1 MRTTSLRMSKHQLYM
16 QRCLQLAQSA
26 RGYVAPNPMVGAVL
40 VYNDEI
46 IGEGYHEKYGEAHA
60 EVNCVNS
67 VSENNRELISKSIL
81 YVSLEPCAHWGKTP
95 PCADLII
102 KHKIPKVV
110 IGCRDPFSEVNGKG
124 IEKLRSAGVEVETGI
139 LESECKQLNK
149 RFFCFHEKHRPFIIL
164 KWAQTDDKKIAN
176 AGYGRLHISNEYT
189 NRVVHKWRSEET
201 AIAVGTNTVLYDNPG
216 LNTRLWPGNDPIRI
230 VVDRELRLPTTT
242 KVFDGRSTTI
252 VFNLKQ
258 HTIPAEWIYQPADPK
273 SFDVGYYQVTND
285 VSLIHQMIHALYEMR
300 IQSVLVE
307 GGALLLQSFIDEAL
321 WDEARII
328 TNTKMHI
335 SNGLPAPVLHNE
347 RLVQSHQLLSD
358 TIQFFTPATQN
369 P

>member
-1 MRTTSLRMSKHQLYM
+1 
-16 QRCLQLAQSA
+16 
-26 RGYVAPNPMVGAVL
+26 
-40 VYNDEI
+40 
-46 IGEGYHEKYGEAHA
+46 
-60 EVNCVNS
+60 
-67 VSENNRELISKSIL
+67 
-81 YVSLEPCAHWGKTP
+81 
-95 PCADLII
+95 
-102 KHKIPKVV
+102 
-110 IGCRDPFSEVNGKG
+110 
-124 IEKLRSAGVEVETGI
+124 
-139 LESECKQLNK
+139 
-149 RFFCFHEKHRPFIIL
+149 
-164 KWAQTDDKKIAN
+164 
-176 AGYGRLHISNEYT
+176 
-189 NRVVHKWRSEET
+189 
-201 AIAVGTNTVLYDNPG
+201 LYDNPG

-285 VSLIHQMIHALYEMR
+285 VSLIHQMIHALYEMK